1 MAGQNVIRK
10 EFKVRNNDLF
20 NVVMLDEVGWAKS
33 VKLAKHMKKI
43 WPHCLSLQIMKRFSF
58 HQTEG
63 ITCLGGFCR
72 GFSGII
78 SEKTGREENKEKN
91 AKTNDRI
98 GGKQSQLLA
107 VYHHF
112 YPPKKNL
119 LFYIRGFFFFHHKK
133 NWSGTWAAVGVK
145 RLLFSSLLTW
155 RLIGY
160 SLFPFW

>member
-1 MAGQNVIRK
+1 
-10 EFKVRNNDLF
+10 
-20 NVVMLDEVGWAKS
+20 
-33 VKLAKHMKKI
+33 
-43 WPHCLSLQIMKRFSF
+43 MKRFSF

-119 LFYIRGFFFFHHKK
+119 LFYIRGFFFLSPQKK
-133 NWSGTWAAVGVK
+133 LVGHVSSC
-145 RLLFSSLLTW
+145 RCETVIIFFSSYMAIDRLFSFSF
-155 RLIGY
+155 LIEIK
-160 SLFPFW
+160 